1 MNGLFDSLI
10 RHRVYQILSNIS
22 IIFSDSVEEEFY
34 ASIDLEEAI
43 ILEQLKL
50 RPELINGD
58 SFFISELYSIENYQ
72 LNIIYCYFYF
82 DAEAK
87 IILGSDNSPHHPSL
101 FTFPHHKHYYPKAI
115 NPPVGFSGNIVDA
128 LREFKELMETRMKAT
143 T

>member
-50 RPELINGD
+50 RPELIN
-58 SFFISELYSIENYQ
+58 
-72 LNIIYCYFYF
+72 
-82 DAEAK
+82 
-87 IILGSDNSPHHPSL
+87 
-101 FTFPHHKHYYPKAI
+101 KA
-115 NPPVGFSGNIVDA
+115 
-128 LREFKELMETRMKAT
+128 
-143 T
+143 